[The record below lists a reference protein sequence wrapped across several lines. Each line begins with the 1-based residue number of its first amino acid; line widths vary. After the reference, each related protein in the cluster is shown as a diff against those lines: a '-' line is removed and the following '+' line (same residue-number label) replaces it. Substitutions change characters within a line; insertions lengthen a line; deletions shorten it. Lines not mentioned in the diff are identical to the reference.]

1 MFCPEI
7 IPSIKRGGVAV
18 IPTDTLYGIV
28 ARADNSAAVERVY
41 NIRGRDPKKPMIVL
55 IAEKNNL
62 KVFNISLS
70 SAQNKFLDQVWPG
83 KVSVVLS
90 CADKK
95 WKHLHRGG
103 GTIAFRV
110 PDHAPLRA
118 FLKETGPLIAPS
130 ANPEGLPPAK
140 TIEEVR
146 AYFGDRIDAYCD
158 GGVLSGPPSSVVS
171 LVEEEPKILRP

>member
-1 MFCPEI
+1 MRRKTVTIRMFCPEI
-7 IPSIKRGGVAV
+7 IPSIKREGVAV

-90 CADKK
+90 CADKNGNTCIAAAAR
-95 WKHLHRGG
+95 LHF
-103 GTIAFRV
+103 AFPTTR
-110 PDHAPLRA
+110 HSAH
-118 FLKETGPLIAPS
+118 FLK
-130 ANPEGLPPAK
+130 K
-140 TIEEVR
+140 Q
-146 AYFGDRIDAYCD
+146 DH
-158 GGVLSGPPSSVVS
+158 
-171 LVEEEPKILRP
+171 